1 MDKTMLTPDKITRL
15 NELLEEATEKEV
27 IARKKLEDEIGP
39 NASVAIIVIRI
50 DELYTAQSNRDKIAK
65 LLSAA
70 MKMTE

>member
-1 MDKTMLTPDKITRL
+1 MLTPDKITRL